1 MAEEKQ
7 TTTIA
12 NQAALVTRELLVD
25 MCTSP
30 WIVEFS
36 KNSQRVAV
44 AMFKVCW
51 VKCTGDQ

>member
-12 NQAALVTRELLVD
+12 NQAALVTRDLAVD

-44 AMFKVCW
+44 TMFKAYW